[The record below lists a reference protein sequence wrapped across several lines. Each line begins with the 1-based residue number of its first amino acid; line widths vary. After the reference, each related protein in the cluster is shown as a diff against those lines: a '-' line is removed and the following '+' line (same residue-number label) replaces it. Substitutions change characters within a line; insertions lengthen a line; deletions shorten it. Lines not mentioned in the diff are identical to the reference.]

1 MFGHSQLNL
10 FCLICNLKVKQSLIN
25 PNFCLLEQ
33 RASGANEH
41 LATPVSSMP
50 FGGASKGNLP
60 KAIVCP
66 YVEAEVDPGML

>member
-1 MFGHSQLNL
+1 MYYVWSFTAEFVMFNL
-10 FCLICNLKVKQSLIN
+10 QSLIN

-33 RASGANEH
+33 RVSGANGH
-41 LATPVSSMP
+41 LATPVSSLP